1 MYKEPA
7 RIRGPAAGDEESGG
21 MDDGVL
27 SWVRIDAAS
36 SVPPFEQ
43 LRLQILDAANDG
55 SLPVGTR
62 LPPVRTLAAQLG
74 LAVNTVARAYR
85 ELEQAEVVTTRSRAG
100 TVVAAAGDNGR
111 RRVAEAARVFAD
123 TVSANGVDH
132 KDALSYV
139 QAALRQR

>member
-1 MYKEPA
+1 M
-7 RIRGPAAGDEESGG
+7 
-21 MDDGVL
+21 L
-27 SWVRIDAAS
+27 NWVRIDAAS
-36 SVPPFEQ
+36 SVPPYEQ

-55 SLPVGTR
+55 SLPVGIR

-132 KDALSYV
+132 KEALSLV

>member
-1 MYKEPA
+1 MN
-7 RIRGPAAGDEESGG
+7 
-21 MDDGVL
+21 DGVL
-27 SWVRIDAAS
+27 SWVRIAAAS
-36 SVPPFEQ
+36 SVPTFEQ

-85 ELEQAEVVTTRSRAG
+85 ELEHAEVVPPRSRAG
-100 TVVAAAGDNGR
+100 PVVAAAGDNGR
-111 RRVAEAARVFAD
+111 RRVSEAARVFAE

-132 KDALSYV
+132 KDALSYI

>member
-1 MYKEPA
+1 M
-7 RIRGPAAGDEESGG
+7 
-21 MDDGVL
+21 L
-27 SWVRIDAAS
+27 SWVRIDTAS

-43 LRLQILDAANDG
+43 IRLQILDAANDG

-85 ELEQAEVVTTRSRAG
+85 ELEHAEVVTTRSRAG

-111 RRVAEAARVFAD
+111 RRVAEAARVFAE
-123 TVSANGVDH
+123 TVSANGVSH
-132 KDALSYV
+132 KDALAFV
-139 QAALRQR
+139 EAALRQR

>member
-1 MYKEPA
+1 
-7 RIRGPAAGDEESGG
+7 

-27 SWVRIDAAS
+27 GWVRIDGTS

-55 SLPVGTR
+55 TLAVGTR
-62 LPPVRTLAAQLG
+62 LPPVRALAAQLG

-85 ELEQAEVVTTRSRAG
+85 ELEQAEIVTTRSRAG

-111 RRVAEAARVFAD
+111 RRVADAARVFAD
-123 TVSANGVDH
+123 AVKANGMDP
-132 KDALSYV
+132 KAALSYV
-139 QAALRQR
+139 EAALRQG

>member
-1 MYKEPA
+1 
-7 RIRGPAAGDEESGG
+7 

-27 SWVRIDAAS
+27 SWVRIDGSS

-100 TVVAAAGDNGR
+100 TVVAASGDNGQ
-111 RRVAEAARVFAD
+111 RRVAEAARVFAH
-123 TVSANGVDH
+123 TVKANGMDP
-132 KDALSYV
+132 KTALSYV
-139 QAALRQR
+139 EAALRHG

>member
-1 MYKEPA
+1 
-7 RIRGPAAGDEESGG
+7 

-55 SLPVGTR
+55 TLPVGTR
-62 LPPVRTLAAQLG
+62 LPPVRALAARLG

-111 RRVAEAARVFAD
+111 RRVAEAARVFAE
-123 TVSANGVDH
+123 TVRANGVDH
-132 KDALSYV
+132 SDAVAYV